1 VRLWDVS
8 TQREVAVLEG
18 HTEGVES
25 VAFDGSG
32 KYLAS
37 GGARGETC
45 DGGGIGSATAAGGD
59 DDAGDAVFDNRFF
72 LFYCHVFEVYYF
84 VLAIIEMIRLFIN
97 TGTGKSRDGVR
108 GDKSLCT
115 GEDVC
120 DGGSGR
126 WVLSAVERAMVI
138 HQQEVYLALRA
149 ADAALLKVERLVG
162 QSRGKSCNCE
172 GGGGQTQAEQADVI
186 GKFRRFAG

>member
-1 VRLWDVS
+1 MCKNVRLWDVS

-25 VAFDGSG
+25 VAFDRSG

-45 DGGGIGSATAAGGD
+45 DGVGIGSATAAGGD

-84 VLAIIEMIRLFIN
+84 VLAMIEMIRFFIN
-97 TGTGKSRDGVR
+97 TLNAFDF
-108 GDKSLCT
+108 
-115 GEDVC
+115 
-120 DGGSGR
+120 
-126 WVLSAVERAMVI
+126 
-138 HQQEVYLALRA
+138 EVYC
-149 ADAALLKVERLVG
+149 DEF
-162 QSRGKSCNCE
+162 
-172 GGGGQTQAEQADVI
+172 D
-186 GKFRRFAG
+186 